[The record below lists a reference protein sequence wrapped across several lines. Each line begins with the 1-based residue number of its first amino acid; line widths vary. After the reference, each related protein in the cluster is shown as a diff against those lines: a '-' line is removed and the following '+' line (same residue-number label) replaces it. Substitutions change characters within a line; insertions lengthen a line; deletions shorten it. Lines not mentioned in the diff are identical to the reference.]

1 MGRPIN
7 KRNFG
12 TGAGNQLKV
21 RAKIGANAEGD
32 GSIVSQRGTLKFK
45 VTVGANTGD
54 CHLVDKA
61 NGALGENEMTITVQ
75 TDAGEMKRATKLY
88 NRVAIV
94 DGNKVPWNFDA
105 SSADG
110 AVQATEVETG
120 VAPVIT
126 LGTLSPALSVEAP
139 ATATFTIVG
148 STVSQAGTL
157 AYQWQKAEAGTSVYA
172 DLVGATLDS
181 YTTGATTVLAD
192 NGDKYRVVVSATGA
206 TSKISV
212 ARTLTVTA
220 V

>member
-12 TGAGNQLKV
+12 TGPGNQLKV
-21 RAKIGANAEGD
+21 RAKIGVNAEGD

-54 CHLVDKA
+54 CYLVDKA

-75 TDAGEMKRATKLY
+75 TDTGEMKRATKLY

-105 SSADG
+105 SVADG
-110 AVQATEVETG
+110 AVQAPEVETG
-120 VAPVIT
+120 VAPFIT
-126 LGTLSPALSVEAP
+126 LGTLSDAPSVTAGE
-139 ATATFTIVG
+139 TATFTIVG
-148 STVSQAGTL
+148 STLSQAGTL
-157 AYQWQKAEAGTSVYA
+157 NYQWQKAEAGTSVYTDIA
-172 DLVGATLDS
+172 NATLNS
-181 YTTGATTVLAD
+181 YTTASTTLLND

-206 TSKISV
+206 TSKTS
-212 ARTLTVTA
+212 ATRTLTVTVA
-220 V
+220 